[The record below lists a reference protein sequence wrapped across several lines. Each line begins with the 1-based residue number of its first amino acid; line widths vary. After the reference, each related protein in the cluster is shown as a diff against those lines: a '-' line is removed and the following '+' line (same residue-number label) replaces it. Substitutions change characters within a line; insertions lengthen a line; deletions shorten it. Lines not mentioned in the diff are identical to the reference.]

1 MSKLELEYEKSL
13 EEEVLWTEK
22 VKDLK
27 GEFGNQLMI
36 LCHYYQRDSVFRFGD
51 AVGDSLKLAKLGAAN
66 KTAKYIVFCGAHFMA
81 ETQDML
87 ASSDQTVMMPDLK
100 AGCALVNQI
109 KLKQLEETWEVLTKF
124 RKEQEL
130 VPIAYI
136 NSSADI
142 KAFCGE
148 HDGTICTS
156 SSSNKVFQWAMN
168 QNKTIVFF
176 PDEHIGRNA
185 ANTIKIPRENVFVWK
200 RNVSGGTLTEEQIKR
215 AQLIIWNG
223 SCCVHDR
230 FKPNLVKKLKKKNPG
245 AKFVVHSECCEET
258 IAESDYYGSTGTIL
272 NCIADSEPGSK
283 WFIGTEYNM
292 VERMKRENEGVRDV
306 NSLVESICGFMYRT
320 DLKKLYNVLVSIKEG
335 KPINV
340 VSVGEDVAIPARRA
354 LEKMLEIMS

>member
-1 MSKLELEYEKSL
+1 MSKLEYEKSL
-13 EEEVLWTEK
+13 EEEALWAEK
-22 VKDLK
+22 IKDLK
-27 GEFGNQLMI
+27 GELGNRLMI
-36 LCHYYQRDSVFRFGD
+36 LCHYYQRDSVFQFGD

-87 ASSDQTVMMPDLK
+87 ASNDQTVMVPDLK

-109 KLKQLEETWEVLTKF
+109 KLKHLEKMWDVLTEF

-130 VPIAYI
+130 IPIAYI

-148 HDGTICTS
+148 HDGSVCTS
-156 SSSNKVFQWAMN
+156 SSSNNVFQWAMD
-168 QNKTIVFF
+168 QNKTVVFF

-185 ANTIKIPRENVFVWK
+185 ANSVRIPRENVFVWK
-200 RNVSGGTLTEEQIKR
+200 RNVPDGNLTKEQIKR

-223 SCCVHDR
+223 SCCVHDI
-230 FKPNLVKKLKKKNPG
+230 FKPNVIKKLKKKKPD
-245 AKFVVHSECCEET
+245 ARFVVHSECSEET
-258 IAESDYYGSTGTIL
+258 VAESDFYGSTSTIL

-292 VERMKRENEGVRDV
+292 VERMKRENEGVIDIDC
-306 NSLVESICGFMYRT
+306 LVESVCRFMYRT
-320 DLKKLYNVLVSIKEG
+320 DLKKLYNVLVGIKEG

-340 VSVGEDVAIPARRA
+340 VKVEEDIAISARRA
-354 LEKMLEIMS
+354 LEKMLEITS